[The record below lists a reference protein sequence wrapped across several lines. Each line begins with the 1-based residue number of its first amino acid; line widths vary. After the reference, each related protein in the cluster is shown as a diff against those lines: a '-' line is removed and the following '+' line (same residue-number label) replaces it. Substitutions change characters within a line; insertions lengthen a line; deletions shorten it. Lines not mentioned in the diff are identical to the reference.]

1 MKRAT
6 TALAIAA
13 LALTAQSA
21 RSEPLPPT
29 PAPAAPGPASL
40 AYYAPSVL
48 PYVPG
53 MPVFTGYHVEHRR
66 NRSLLIAGAAVF
78 ASGYLTSV
86 FVATAVLLGQDRHR
100 FEVAPLYAP
109 FAGPFA
115 TLGTSRNV
123 QLNDPYERT
132 NGIVLIASGVV
143 QLTGAALFIAGLAT
157 HETRQVRDVSEKERW
172 SGARSRSR
180 RAAVDLTPVVSPFGV
195 GLSGAF

>member
-1 MKRAT
+1 MKRAA
-6 TALAIAA
+6 TAATIAA
-13 LALTAQSA
+13 LALIASSA
-21 RSEPLPPT
+21 RSEPLPS
-29 PAPAAPGPASL
+29 APVAPRPASL

-53 MPVFTGYHVEHRR
+53 MPVFTGYHLEHRR
-66 NRSLLIAGAAVF
+66 NRPLLF
-78 ASGYLTSV
+78 ASAYLTSA

-143 QLTGAALFIAGLAT
+143 QITGAALFIAGLAT
-157 HETRQVRDVSEKERW
+157 RETRQVRDTRERDRW
-172 SGARSRSR
+172 SDARAQSR
-180 RAAVDLTPVVSPFGV
+180 RASVELTPVVSPLGV
-195 GLSGAF
+195 GLHGAF